1 MAIEIY
7 AGAKALKEIQQ
18 KGLRPESIKMMVG
31 ASGGPKWLMLS
42 RLDQYLCEHFFSK
55 APQQIALVG
64 SSIGS
69 WRMALYAQ
77 KDPLARFK
85 EFEDLYLNKQAYSE
99 KLTPKEI
106 GEFVVK
112 VLDKLF
118 SGQYAKDIV
127 HSTNRK
133 LHVVAVRNR
142 LAFNA
147 RNRLWQG
154 FNLLTAATG
163 NIFSQKIVEA
173 LYPRVLISQNASH
186 EPYVKRP
193 ETIELTENN
202 LGQAL
207 VASGAIPMV
216 IEPTKIIGGKDRWH
230 WDGGM
235 VDYHFS
241 GPFNVSEGLV
251 LYPHFFP
258 KLVPGWFDKTLPWRK
273 VKAQDYDNVVMLVP
287 SKELIAGLP
296 YGKIP
301 DRKDFQ
307 KFSDEERLDY
317 WSKVMTATDGMV
329 KEFHNIMEKDGA
341 ASAVQPIDKML

>member
-7 AGAKALKEIQQ
+7 AGEKSLHEIQQ
-18 KGLRPESIKMMVG
+18 HGLRPSRIKMMVG

-55 APQQIALVG
+55 ASQKIALVG
-64 SSIGS
+64 SSVGS

-85 EFEDLYLNKQAYSE
+85 EFEDIYLNSQSYSE
-99 KLTPKEI
+99 KLTPQEI
-106 GEFVVK
+106 TEFVNLT
-112 VLDKLF
+112 LDKLF

-127 HSTNRK
+127 QNENRK

-142 LAFNA
+142 LAFNGRHNLIQA
-147 RNRLWQG
+147 

-163 NIFSQKIVEA
+163 NIFSQKIVKA
-173 LYPRVLISQNASH
+173 LYPRVLISQGSSY
-186 EPYVKRP
+186 EPYNEKP

-216 IEPTKIIGGKDRWH
+216 LEPTKVHGGKDRWH
-230 WDGGM
+230 WDGGV

-241 GPFNVSEGLV
+241 GPFNVDDGLV
-251 LYPHFFP
+251 FYPHFSP
-258 KLVPGWFDKTLPWRK
+258 KVVPGWFDKGLPWRK
-273 VKAQDYDNVVMLVP
+273 ARAKDYSNVVMLVP
-287 SKELIAGLP
+287 SKDFIKSLP
-296 YGKIP
+296 YSKIP

-307 KFSDEERLDY
+307 KMSDEKRLDY
-317 WSKVMTATDGMV
+317 WFKVMDATDGMV
-329 KEFHNIMEKDGA
+329 QDFHKIMEKDAG
-341 ASAVQPIDKML
+341 ASAVKPIELIL